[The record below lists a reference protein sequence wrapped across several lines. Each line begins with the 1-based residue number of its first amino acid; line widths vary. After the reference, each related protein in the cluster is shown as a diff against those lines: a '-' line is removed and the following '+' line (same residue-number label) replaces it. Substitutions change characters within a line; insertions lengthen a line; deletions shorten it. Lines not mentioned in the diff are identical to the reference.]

1 MNGNIFNI
9 QRFCIYDGPGIRTV
23 VFLKGCNLRCLW
35 CHNPESVNPKKQLM
49 FYGDRCVG
57 CGKCAEI
64 CQNTHTESCVACGK
78 CVDVCKNGARE
89 IVGFEKSVD
98 EVCDILFRDI
108 EYYKNSDGGV
118 TLSGGEPLLQ
128 IDFCEALLKNCKEKN
143 IHTAVETAG
152 NVPWEYFE
160 RVLPYLDYVLCD
172 IKSFDEQNHIYCT
185 GVSNKRILE
194 NAEMLKGTG
203 KNVRFRMP
211 LIPGFNE
218 NELEAVAKF
227 CGSFELELMAYHQT
241 GMGKYDAMN
250 IEYKTKDVVPPSKEY
265 MLSLAK
271 KYNVIYNPSGI

>member
-23 VFLKGCNLRCLW
+23 VFLKGCNLKCLW

-160 RVLPYLDYVLCD
+160 RVLPYLDYVLYD

-194 NAEMLKGTG
+194 NAEKLKGTG

-211 LIPGFNE
+211 LIPRFNE

>member
-64 CQNTHTESCVACGK
+64 CQNTHTENCIACGK

-98 EVCDILFRDI
+98 DVCDILFRDI

-128 IDFCEALLKNCKEKN
+128 IDFCEVLLKQCKKKN

-160 RVLPYLDYVLCD
+160 RILPYLDYVLYD
-172 IKSFDEQNHIYCT
+172 IKSFDEQKHIYCT

-194 NAEMLKGTG
+194 NAEKLKQTG
-203 KNVRFRMP
+203 KNIRFRMP

-218 NELEAVAKF
+218 DELEAVAKF
-227 CGSFELELMAYHQT
+227 CGNFELELMAYHQT
-241 GMGKYDAMN
+241 GMGKYNAMN
-250 IEYKTKDVVPPSKEY
+250 LEYKTKDVVPPSKEY
-265 MLSLAK
+265 MFSLAK